1 MKKQLFLAEILSIS
15 LLTFS
20 ACGLLKSG
28 NTTAATPAA
37 TTTTTAATT
46 TTTTAA
52 TYGQGAGAAIMNLYR
67 QYKTDGKFDA
77 ANANNIINALQ
88 LMANC
93 TSLKENYKDKTYMA
107 EYSQG
112 LILGASGLINTGNV
126 ENVVNNLTTIAG
138 EKMEAATSKTN
149 EALSQAATTTSNVL
163 TQAATVANSAS
174 SIANLLSLF
183 K

>member
-1 MKKQLFLAEILSIS
+1 MKKQLFLAGILSIS

-28 NTTAATPAA
+28 NTTAAAPA
-37 TTTTTAATT
+37 AATT
-46 TTTTAA
+46 TTTTTTTTAS

-77 ANANNIINALQ
+77 SNPNNIINALQ

-93 TSLKENYKDKTYMA
+93 TSLKENYKDKAYMA

-138 EKMEAATSKTN
+138 EKIESATSKTN
-149 EALSQAATTTSNVL
+149 DALSQAATTTSNVL